1 MATESLATSVS
12 EEVIKS
18 GLGTPSTVPAPA
30 APAAPATTE
39 AAPATPTLATPTPAT
54 PAPAAPAAPVTP
66 APAAPTKLG
75 ITDIPATLLGE
86 IPAAPAAPA
95 APAVPPTT
103 GDKEANFA
111 AMRLRNDEQ
120 QRLIDTLRAEKQKY
134 LGDDGSFKLPEDVQK
149 QITDKDAELQRL
161 SDQLS
166 QVDFA
171 RSPQFEKEYQA
182 PLNRTYEKVVAAVK
196 EFGGADPLAGQLA
209 NLGLKDRFQLLQQ
222 QLPEAA
228 AVLMPLFNQLDDS
241 VFKRNQALTDHK
253 QLSTQLAERATVEQ
267 QTQIHQVRNA
277 MRDKV
282 LSSLEAEGNF
292 VFSEVPGNEE
302 WNGKV
307 AIFKGAVDTLINS
320 DNIELQTEALALSV
334 AAPVYRGLYEQE
346 RTRSAELEKQLQRFQ
361 KATPGVAVGGGNG
374 TPSTI
379 DGKAFS
385 ADAAVA
391 AVTQSLMR

>member
-39 AAPATPTLATPTPAT
+39 AAPATPAPAT
-54 PAPAAPAAPVTP
+54 PAPAAPAAPAAPVTP

-86 IPAAPAAPA
+86 TPAAPAAPA
-95 APAVPPTT
+95 APAD
-103 GDKEANFA
+103 DKGANFA

-241 VFKRNQALTDHK
+241 VYKRNQALTDHK

-277 MRDKV
+277 VRDKV

-361 KATPGVAVGGGNG
+361 KATPGVAVGGGTG

>member
-39 AAPATPTLATPTPAT
+39 AAPATP
-54 PAPAAPAAPVTP
+54 APAAPAAPVTP

-86 IPAAPAAPA
+86 TPAAPAAPA
-95 APAVPPTT
+95 APAD
-103 GDKEANFA
+103 DKGANFA